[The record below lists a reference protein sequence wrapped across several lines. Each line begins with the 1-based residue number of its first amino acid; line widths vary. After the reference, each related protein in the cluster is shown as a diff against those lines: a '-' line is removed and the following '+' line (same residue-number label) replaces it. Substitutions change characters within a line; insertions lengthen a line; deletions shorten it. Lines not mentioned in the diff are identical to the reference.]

1 MQFSIIAKH
10 ILVNAVHSSRSPVVF
25 SQQPFQTSLLEPLEE
40 LQFLLL
46 WHWLQFQPEGLLMGS
61 TSVSTQVS
69 VLIYCCMVWIL
80 LLIHILNRHTEDLV
94 WQKHCYCKSS
104 DCSLRCEILK
114 DHVKSYK
121 GCKHNNFVVF
131 RLVIRR
137 KDKSQ
142 PNTERTRPGIS
153 GVNIKKCWAK
163 RKSIYIHSIIKLTT
177 YNIKEYQDYKPL
189 NIHQVA
195 GNPGVEFS

>member
-104 DCSLRCEILK
+104 DCSLHCEILK

-137 KDKSQ
+137 KDKSLSQ
-142 PNTERTRPGIS
+142 TQKGLGLESVGSIS
-153 GVNIKKCWAK
+153 
-163 RKSIYIHSIIKLTT
+163 KSAEQKGRVFIFTL
-177 YNIKEYQDYKPL
+177 L
-189 NIHQVA
+189 
-195 GNPGVEFS
+195 